1 MNDKLTC
8 MDQLNRR
15 TFVQVAAGA
24 ALSLSAR
31 AADEKKPMRLGVVTG
46 GQDPDAAIRRVRD
59 LGFTNCQVYFGSP
72 GTDAAA
78 RLRAALD
85 NYGIEATSLIVTGP
99 EREVYDFQEG
109 PVTIGLVPRRYR
121 AERIARMKQA
131 SDFAKLVGIAGVQ
144 GHCGFFPEWPGDPL
158 FDETVEALRTV
169 AAYCRTNSQTFR
181 CETGQETPVTLLRAI
196 KAVGLDNLGVN
207 FDCANLI
214 LYGKANP
221 VDALDLLGPY
231 VLGVHAKDGLYP
243 TDPNRL
249 GEEVPIGKGRVDFAR
264 LIQRLKEAGYRGPI
278 TIEREISGPAQ
289 AADIRAS
296 KEYLEKLIG

>member
-1 MNDKLTC
+1 MDKP
-8 MDQLNRR
+8 DRR
-15 TFVQVAAGA
+15 AFVQFLAGA
-24 ALSLSAR
+24 AMTLTAQ
-31 AADEKKPMRLGVVTG
+31 AAGERKPLRLGVVTG
-46 GQDPDAAIRRVRD
+46 GADSDAAIRRVRD

-72 GTDAAA
+72 GSESAK
-78 RLRAALD
+78 RLRDALD
-85 NYGIEATSLIVTGP
+85 RYDIEATSLIVTGP
-99 EREVYDFQEG
+99 GPEVYDFLQG
-109 PVTIGLVPRRYR
+109 PATIGLVPPKYR
-121 AERIARMKQA
+121 EARIARMKQA
-131 SDFAKLVGIAGVQ
+131 SDFAKLVGIPGVQ

-158 FDETVEALRTV
+158 FGQTVDALKTV
-169 AAYCRTNSQTFR
+169 VAYCRANGQTFR

-196 KAVGLDNLGVN
+196 RATGLDNLGVN

-249 GEEVPIGKGRVDFAR
+249 GEEVPIGKGRVDFPR
-264 LIQRLKEAGYRGPI
+264 FIQRLKEAGYRGPI

-289 AADIRAS
+289 AEDIRAS
-296 KEYLEKLIG
+296 KAYLEKLIG